1 MKAHVLP
8 EMTVKTAI
16 WVINSLLLRD
26 ADIFFFLA
34 DKKKKKLR
42 LSSKTFTIKPLSSFD
57 TRFIFD
63 QMNETVLES
72 FESLPALKR
81 WNEMLFPFLPF
92 PF

>member
-1 MKAHVLP
+1 M
-8 EMTVKTAI
+8 
-16 WVINSLLLRD
+16 
-26 ADIFFFLA
+26 
-34 DKKKKKLR
+34 LR

-92 PF
+92 PFWQASGGQGWAFIASPLKTALVYVGIFG

>member
-1 MKAHVLP
+1 M
-8 EMTVKTAI
+8 
-16 WVINSLLLRD
+16 
-26 ADIFFFLA
+26 
-34 DKKKKKLR
+34 LR